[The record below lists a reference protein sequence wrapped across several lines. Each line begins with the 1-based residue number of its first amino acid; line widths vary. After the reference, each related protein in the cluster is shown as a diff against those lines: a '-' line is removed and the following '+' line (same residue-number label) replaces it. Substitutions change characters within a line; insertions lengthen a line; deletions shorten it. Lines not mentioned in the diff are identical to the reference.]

1 MNQSPAILKKF
12 EKNLENSQ
20 KLDNIIT
27 LFKSLLN
34 LTIIG
39 SPFSTLISDFIPS
52 RRFLRLET
60 FAEDLSAE
68 FKTFE
73 EKVDTEYITT
83 DEFAFLFEQCFK
95 AASENYQKE
104 KIDAFKA
111 IIINATIDKSLN
123 SLQKE
128 FYLNLTKQ
136 LTVFHIQVLTF
147 LHDTRDFLEKRNIP
161 DIQIQGSYKDFIPI
175 IFPDVDYD
183 TFKIVLDDLNKYGLS
198 ELKSS
203 GLGVITSSSGMRL
216 LGDRRTTQFGDKYLR
231 FIKL

>member
-12 EKNLENSQ
+12 EKNLENSP

-34 LTIIG
+34 LTKIG

-60 FAEDLSAE
+60 FAEDLSVE
-68 FKTFE
+68 FKICE

-95 AASENYQKE
+95 AVSENYQKE

-111 IIINATIDKSLN
+111 ILVNSTIDKTLKSIE
-123 SLQKE
+123 KE
-128 FYLNLTKQ
+128 VFLNLTKQ
-136 LTVFHIQVLTF
+136 LTVLHIRVLIF
-147 LHDTRDFLEKRNIP
+147 LHDTREYLKKINIP
-161 DIQIQGSYKDFIPI
+161 DFQIQGRYKDFIPT
-175 IFPDVDYD
+175 IFPDVDYE
-183 TFKIVLDDLNKYGLS
+183 TFKIVLDDLNNYGLT
-198 ELKSS
+198 ELQSS
-203 GLGVITSSSGMRL
+203 SLNVITSSSGLRL
-216 LGDRRTTQFGDKYLR
+216 LGDRRTTQFGEKYLR